1 MRLAAQPDAAGRRD
15 LLLRRRRRR
24 RSGRNSSGNATIAAD
39 VLPEFLREYSSAA
52 PSLHVLRHEASRVG
66 NGINTSS
73 DGDVKKILYLD
84 DEMIYPPLLVESLSR
99 AADRRPDSA
108 VAFSGARAA
117 RSLPPDQ
124 AHRPRSSTCT
134 QPVLLRGRERLDRI
148 VLSGKRRGGQC
159 LSCPPTDRSKSA
171 SDRRTRSRRRACTR
185 TPRSRPRTS
194 RTASAS
200 KKTGPSTTSRPSF
213 GRRRACCTARPRG
226 GGAGGVPTA
235 CRGRTRRGCWTG
247 R

>member
-134 QPVLLRGRERLDRI
+134 PTCTSTWARATGSYRPIWKASGWTVL
-148 VLSGKRRGGQC
+148 VM
-159 LSCPPTDRSKSA
+159 PPDGSLEVRV
-171 SDRRTRSRRRACTR
+171 
-185 TPRSRPRTS
+185 
-194 RTASAS
+194 
-200 KKTGPSTTSRPSF
+200 GPSNALSSQGMHENATFAAAYLKDRL
-213 GRRRACCTARPRG
+213 GI
-226 GGAGGVPTA
+226 
-235 CRGRTRRGCWTG
+235 
-247 R
+247 